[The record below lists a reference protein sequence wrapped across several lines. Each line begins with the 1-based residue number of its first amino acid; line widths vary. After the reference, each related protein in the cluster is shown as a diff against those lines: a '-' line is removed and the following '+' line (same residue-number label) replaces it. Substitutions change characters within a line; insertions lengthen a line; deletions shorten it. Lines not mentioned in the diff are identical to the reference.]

1 MKKLLNLLASN
12 RGRGAPVR
20 AEVDEAVG
28 ESTLYIYDAIAGGG
42 WGVDPSDFVRALS
55 EIKTP
60 VVNLRINSPG
70 GDVFDARAI
79 KTALA
84 QHPSKVIAHVDGLAA
99 SAASFV
105 MLAADEV
112 RIAKGAFV
120 MIHNAWAVAIGNA
133 ADMEATAGLLRQI
146 DSTLVDDYA
155 AATGQPK
162 RDIKQ
167 WMADETWFNADRAVE
182 LGFADTL
189 YDPDA
194 KANALARFDLSAFEH
209 PPEGYTPT
217 ARDDDEIASAGARLR
232 ASAER
237 RLTLFE
243 RTAPV

>member
-12 RGRGAPVR
+12 RGRGASVR
-20 AEVDEAVG
+20 AEVDEAAG
-28 ESTLYIYDAIAGGG
+28 ESTLYIYDVIAGGG
-42 WGVDPSDFVRALS
+42 WGVDPNEFVRALS

-60 VVNLRINSPG
+60 TINLRINSPG

-79 KTALA
+79 KVALA

-120 MIHNAWAVAIGNA
+120 MIHNAWALAVGNS
-133 ADMEATAGLLRQI
+133 ADMDATANLLRQI
-146 DSTLVDDYA
+146 DATLVDDYA

-194 KANALARFDLSAFEH
+194 KANALSRFDLSAFDN
-209 PPEGYTPT
+209 PPNALAPP
-217 ARDDDEIASAGARLR
+217 ADDEIASAGARLR

-237 RLTLFE
+237 RLALYE
-243 RTAPV
+243 RTAPA